1 MKRFTN
7 VNRAQYRFSFTTFS
21 VSCINSMFLKKK
33 YVVDDKVRL
42 LTLGIFH

>member
-7 VNRAQYRFSFTTFS
+7 VNRAQDRFSFTTFS
-21 VSCINSMFLKKK
+21 VGCINSMFLKK